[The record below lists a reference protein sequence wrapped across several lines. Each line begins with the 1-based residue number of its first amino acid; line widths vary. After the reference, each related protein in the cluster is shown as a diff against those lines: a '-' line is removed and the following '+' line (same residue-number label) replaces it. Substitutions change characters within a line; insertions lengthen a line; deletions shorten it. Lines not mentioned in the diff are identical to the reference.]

1 MDTKWFRVP
10 VVVYTADQPGF
21 VLISTVEDASDFLF
35 NYWAGNDS
43 DTWIGAMRSCD
54 GGGAANAANAAFL
67 AALKG
72 AGMRYGPAIEL
83 H

>member
-54 GGGAANAANAAFL
+54 GGGTANAANAACR